1 MNRSNTRFF
10 ASASLSVLQDK
21 WGWLLGLGLLF
32 LVLGFIGLGMTFSLT
47 VISVM
52 YFGILLLIG
61 GVVQFFE
68 IFNTKQWRGACVQ
81 FFVSMIY
88 IVAGG
93 LLVYDPIL
101 GSEMI
106 TAILAWMFIIVGIS
120 RLLAA
125 ISLKGESGWF
135 WILLS
140 GLMTIALGVMILAKW
155 PFSALWFI
163 GLLVAIEMLMN
174 GWTLVMLA
182 FQAKRHKS
190 KVTLMD

>member
-1 MNRSNTRFF
+1 
-10 ASASLSVLQDK
+10 
-21 WGWLLGLGLLF
+21 
-32 LVLGFIGLGMTFSLT
+32 
-47 VISVM
+47 
-52 YFGILLLIG
+52 
-61 GVVQFFE
+61 
-68 IFNTKQWRGACVQ
+68 
-81 FFVSMIY
+81 MIY